1 MEHHQPVMLD
11 EVMEH
16 LNITPHGFYID
27 ATFGRGGHS
36 QAILAKLEPPSV
48 LLALDKDPDAAEVAA
63 TIANHSFRF
72 VASSYADLAKVV
84 QKNDLLGRVNGI
96 LIDCGVSSPQ
106 LDNPERGFSFQSEGP
121 LDMRMDPTQGVT
133 AAEWI
138 AEVKEQDLAQ
148 VIKQYGEERYAR
160 RVARAIKEA
169 QRTQMITTT
178 TALADIVKC
187 AIPKWEKHKHPATR
201 TFQALRII
209 INNEL
214 NELSQCLDAC
224 LSCLAS
230 GGRLV
235 VMSFHSLEDKIVKNF
250 MRDQVRGDN
259 FPREL
264 PLTADQLKANF
275 RWVAKRVDPTPTEIR
290 DNPRAR
296 SAVLRV
302 VEKL

>member
-1 MEHHQPVMLD
+1 MDHKPVMLT
-11 EVMEH
+11 EAVQH
-16 LNITPHGFYID
+16 LNVQPHGIYFD

-36 QAILAKLEPPSV
+36 QAILAELELPGR
-48 LLALDKDPDAAEVAA
+48 LLALDKDPAAARAA
-63 TIANHSFRF
+63 TALIHENFCF
-72 VASSYADLAKVV
+72 VASSYADVAKVV
-84 QKNDLLGRVNGI
+84 QQNDCLGRVNGM

-106 LDNPERGFSFQSEGP
+106 LDDPERGFSFQSEGP

-133 AAEWI
+133 AAQWLVD
-138 AEVKEQDLAQ
+138 VKERDLAH

-169 QRTQMITTT
+169 QNAQAITTT
-178 TALADIVKC
+178 TALADIVKR

-201 TFQALRII
+201 TFQALRIA

-214 NELSQCLDAC
+214 VELQQCLAASVD
-224 LSCLAS
+224 CLAS

-235 VMSFHSLEDKIVKNF
+235 VISFHSLEDKMVKNF
-250 MRDQVRGDN
+250 MRDQVRGDD
-259 FPREL
+259 FPSEL
-264 PLTADQLKANF
+264 PLTADQLQPTF
-275 RWVAKRVDPTPTEIR
+275 RWVAKRVDPTPAEIQ